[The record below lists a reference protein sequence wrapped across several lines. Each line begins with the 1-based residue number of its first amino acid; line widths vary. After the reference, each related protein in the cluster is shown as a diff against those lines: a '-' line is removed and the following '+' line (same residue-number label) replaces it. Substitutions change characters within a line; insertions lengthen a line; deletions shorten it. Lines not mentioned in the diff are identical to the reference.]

1 MNRYFLTLLIT
12 ILLFACK
19 KNIMDNSQSATLHFS
34 TDTITFDTI
43 FASIGSITKTLTVYN
58 RNNFDVKSN
67 ISLLGNSA
75 ANFRMNIDGI
85 AGNRQTNIEIPAKD
99 SIFIF
104 LEVTIDPS
112 SSNTPYILSDSL
124 VFTTGTKKQD
134 VDLVAWGQDAYFHTA
149 NTYGDIINGTDTN
162 RFYYHLLDCSQPW
175 TNDKP
180 HVIYGYAIVN
190 PEKTLTINE
199 GCNLYLHNNS
209 GIFVGNPF
217 LEASGGSIK
226 VNGTLGNEVT
236 FQGDRLDPWYK
247 DIPGQWDRIW
257 LMPGSIDNEI
267 NYAIIRNGNIGIH
280 ADTVGNNNPTVKI
293 SNTIIENMSAI
304 GILGQ
309 GANITATNTIVS
321 KCGQYAVACN
331 IGGTYNFTHC
341 TFANYWD
348 YSRRNTP
355 SILINNYYEGADGN
369 IYARNLE
376 EANFT
381 NCIIDGSLSTEV
393 SFQEQELGVFNYTFS
408 HCHIKLDPTI
418 STDNT
423 HYENVITNIS
433 PKFVND
439 KESDFHLTQ
448 DSPAINAG
456 TPNIFVNDF
465 LDIFK
470 TDLDGLDRDISSP
483 DIGAYKF

>member
-1 MNRYFLTLLIT
+1 MNKYFLPLLLT

-19 KNIMDNSQSATLHFS
+19 KDIMENNQSATLHFS
-34 TDTITFDTI
+34 NDTITFDTV

-67 ISLLGNSA
+67 IVLLGNSA

-85 AGNRQTNIEIPAKD
+85 AGNSQTNIEIPAKD

-134 VDLVAWGQDAYFHTA
+134 VDVVAWGQDAYFHTA
-149 NTYGDIINGTDTN
+149 NTYGDIINGTDTT

-180 HVIYGYAIVN
+180 HVIYGYAIVD

-199 GCNLYLHNNS
+199 GCNVYLHNNS
-209 GIFVGNPF
+209 GILVGNPF

-280 ADTVGNNNPTVKI
+280 ADTVANNNPTVKI
-293 SNTIIENMSAI
+293 SNTIIENMSSI

-309 GANITATNTIVS
+309 GANITATNTVIS

-348 YSRRNTP
+348 YNHRNTP
-355 SILINNYYEGADGN
+355 SILLNNYYEGSDGN
-369 IYARNLE
+369 IYVRDLNA
-376 EANFT
+376 ANFT
-381 NCIIDGSLSTEV
+381 NCIIDGNLSTEV
-393 SFQEQELGVFNYTFS
+393 SFQEKELGTFNYTFDHS
-408 HCHIKLDPTI
+408 LIKLDPTI

-423 HYENVITNIS
+423 HYQNAIINQS
-433 PKFVND
+433 PKFKDNL
-439 KESDFHLTQ
+439 EGDFHLAE
-448 DSPAINAG
+448 DSPAIDSGNNSTDDTSDIEGNPRNNA
-456 TPNIFVNDF
+456 
-465 LDIFK
+465 
-470 TDLDGLDRDISSP
+470 
-483 DIGAYKF
+483 DIGAYEFNE

>member
-1 MNRYFLTLLIT
+1 MNKYFLPLLLIIT
-12 ILLFACK
+12 LLFACK
-19 KNIMDNSQSATLHFS
+19 KDIMENDQSANLHFS

-67 ISLLGNSA
+67 IALLGNSA

-85 AGNRQTNIEIPAKD
+85 AGNSQTNIVIPAKD

-112 SSNTPYILSDSL
+112 SSNTPYILTDSL

-149 NTYGDIINGTDTN
+149 NTYGDIINGTDTT
-162 RFYYHLLDCSQPW
+162 RFYYHLLDCNQPW

-180 HVIYGYAIVN
+180 HVIYGYAVVD
-190 PEKTLTINE
+190 PGKTLLINE
-199 GCNLYLHNNS
+199 GCNVYLHNNS
-209 GIFVGNPF
+209 GILVGNPF

-226 VNGTLGNEVT
+226 VNGTFGNEVT
-236 FQGDRLDPWYK
+236 FQGDRLDAWYK

-257 LMPGSIDNEI
+257 LLPGSIDNEI

-280 ADTVGNNNPTVKI
+280 ADTVANNNPTVKI

-309 GANITATNTIVS
+309 GANITATNTVIS

-348 YSRRNTP
+348 YNHRNTP
-355 SILINNYYEGADGN
+355 SILLNNYYEGADGN
-369 IYARNLE
+369 IYVRDLE

-381 NCIIDGSLSTEV
+381 NCIIDGNLSTEV
-393 SFQEQELGVFNYTFS
+393 SFQEQELGTFNYTFD
-408 HCHIKLDPTI
+408 HCLIKLDPTI

-423 HYENVITNIS
+423 HYQNAIINQS
-433 PKFVND
+433 PEFANNT
-439 KESDFHLTQ
+439 ESDFHLTES
-448 DSPAINAG
+448 SPAIDAGETTSILDDIEGILRNNA
-456 TPNIFVNDF
+456 
-465 LDIFK
+465 
-470 TDLDGLDRDISSP
+470 
-483 DIGAYKF
+483 DIGAYEFTE

>member
-1 MNRYFLTLLIT
+1 MNKYFLPLLLIIT
-12 ILLFACK
+12 LLFACK
-19 KNIMDNSQSATLHFS
+19 KDIMENDQSANLHFS

-67 ISLLGNSA
+67 IALLGNSA

-85 AGNRQTNIEIPAKD
+85 AGNSQTNIVIPAKD

-112 SSNTPYILSDSL
+112 SSNTPYILTDSL

-149 NTYGDIINGTDTN
+149 NTYGDIINGTDTT
-162 RFYYHLLDCSQPW
+162 RFYYHLLDCNQPW

-180 HVIYGYAIVN
+180 HVIYGYAVVD
-190 PEKTLTINE
+190 PGKTLLINE
-199 GCNLYLHNNS
+199 GCNVYLHNNS
-209 GIFVGNPF
+209 GILVGNPF

-226 VNGTLGNEVT
+226 VNGTFGNEVT
-236 FQGDRLDPWYK
+236 FQGDRLDAWYK

-257 LMPGSIDNEI
+257 LLPGSIDNEI

-280 ADTVGNNNPTVKI
+280 ADTVANNNPTVKI

-309 GANITATNTIVS
+309 GANITATNTVIS

-348 YSRRNTP
+348 YNHRNTP
-355 SILINNYYEGADGN
+355 SILLNNYYEGADGN
-369 IYARNLE
+369 IYVRDLE

-381 NCIIDGSLSTEV
+381 NCIIDGNLSTEV
-393 SFQEQELGVFNYTFS
+393 SFQEQELGTFNYTFD
-408 HCHIKLDPTI
+408 HCLIKLDPTI

-423 HYENVITNIS
+423 HYQNAIINQS
-433 PKFVND
+433 PEFANNT
-439 KESDFHLTQ
+439 ESDFHLTES
-448 DSPAINAG
+448 SPAIDAGKTTSILDDIEGILRNNA
-456 TPNIFVNDF
+456 
-465 LDIFK
+465 
-470 TDLDGLDRDISSP
+470 
-483 DIGAYKF
+483 DIGAYEFTE

>member
-1 MNRYFLTLLIT
+1 MNKYFLPIILIT

-19 KNIMDNSQSATLHFS
+19 KDLMENDQSATLHFS

-67 ISLLGNSA
+67 IALVGNSA

-85 AGNRQTNIEIPAKD
+85 PGNSQTNIEIPAKD

-134 VDLVAWGQDAYFHTA
+134 VDVVAWGQDAYFHTA
-149 NTYGDIINGTDTN
+149 NTYGDIINGTNTT

-175 TNDKP
+175 KNDKP
-180 HVIYGYAIVN
+180 HVIYGYAVVD
-190 PEKTLTINE
+190 PGKTLTINE
-199 GCNLYLHNNS
+199 GCNVYLHNNS
-209 GIFVGNPF
+209 GILVGNPF

-226 VNGTLGNEVT
+226 VNGTFGNEVT

-267 NYAIIRNGNIGIH
+267 NYAIIRNANIGIH
-280 ADTVGNNNPTVKI
+280 ADTVGNSNPTVRI
-293 SNTIIENMSAI
+293 TNTIIENMSAI

-309 GANITATNTIVS
+309 GANISATNTVVS

-341 TFANYWD
+341 TFANFWD
-348 YSRRNTP
+348 YSRRSTP
-355 SILINNYYEGADGN
+355 SILLNNYYEGADGN
-369 IYARNLE
+369 IYVRNLE

-381 NCIIDGSLSTEV
+381 NCIVDGALSTEV
-393 SFQEQELGVFNYTFS
+393 SFPEDEIGVFNYSFD
-408 HCHIKLDPTI
+408 HCLIKLDPTI
-418 STDNT
+418 DTDNS
-423 HYENVITNIS
+423 HYSNVIINQS
-433 PKFVND
+433 PEFIGD
-439 KESDFHLTQ
+439 TQGDFHLTEG
-448 DSPAINAG
+448 SPAISAG
-456 TPNIFVNDF
+456 ESTSI
-465 LDIFK
+465 LYDIEGQIRDNP
-470 TDLDGLDRDISSP
+470 DL
-483 DIGAYKF
+483 GAYEFIE

>member
-1 MNRYFLTLLIT
+1 MNKYFLPLLIT

-19 KNIMDNSQSATLHFS
+19 KELMENDQSANLHFS

-67 ISLLGNSA
+67 IALLGNSA

-85 AGNRQTNIEIPAKD
+85 AGNSQTNIEIPAKD

-112 SSNTPYILSDSL
+112 WSNTPYILSDSL

-134 VDLVAWGQDAYFHTA
+134 VDVVAWGQDAYFHTA
-149 NTYGDIINGTDTN
+149 NTYGDIINGKDTT
-162 RFYYHLLDCSQPW
+162 RFYYHLLDCTTPW

-180 HVIYGYAIVN
+180 HVIYGYAVVDAGN
-190 PEKTLTINE
+190 TLTINE
-199 GCNLYLHNNS
+199 GCNVYLHNNS
-209 GIFVGNPF
+209 GILVGNPF

-226 VNGTLGNEVT
+226 VNGTLGNAVT
-236 FQGDRLDPWYK
+236 FQGDRLDSWYK

-267 NYAIIRNGNIGIH
+267 NYAIIRNANIGIH
-280 ADTVGNNNPTVKI
+280 ADTVGNNNPTVRI
-293 SNTIIENMSAI
+293 TNTIIENMSAI

-309 GANITATNTIVS
+309 GANIIATNTVVS

-348 YSRRNTP
+348 YSRISTP
-355 SILINNYYEGADGN
+355 SILLNNYYEDIDG
-369 IYARNLE
+369 ILQIRDLKA
-376 EANFT
+376 ANFT
-381 NCIIDGSLSTEV
+381 NCIMDGSLSTEV
-393 SFQEQELGVFNYTFS
+393 SFPEDEIGVFNYNFN
-408 HCHIKLDPTI
+408 HCLIKLDPTI
-418 STDNT
+418 NTDNS
-423 HYENVITNIS
+423 HYSNVIINQS
-433 PKFVND
+433 PEFVNNT
-439 KESDFHLTQ
+439 ESDFHLTE
-448 DSPAINAG
+448 DSPAIDAG
-456 TPNIFVNDF
+456 IGPSDSDVEGNPRNN
-465 LDIFK
+465 
-470 TDLDGLDRDISSP
+470 P
-483 DIGAYKF
+483 DIGAFEFIE

>member
-1 MNRYFLTLLIT
+1 MNKYFLPLLLIIT
-12 ILLFACK
+12 LLFACK
-19 KNIMDNSQSATLHFS
+19 KDIMENDQSANLHFS

-67 ISLLGNSA
+67 IALLGNSA

-85 AGNRQTNIEIPAKD
+85 AGNSQTNIVIPAKD

-112 SSNTPYILSDSL
+112 SSNTPYILTDSL

-149 NTYGDIINGTDTN
+149 NTYGDIINGTDTT
-162 RFYYHLLDCSQPW
+162 RFYYHLLDCNQPW

-180 HVIYGYAIVN
+180 HVIYGYAVVD
-190 PEKTLTINE
+190 PGKTLLINE
-199 GCNLYLHNNS
+199 GCNVYLHNNS
-209 GIFVGNPF
+209 GILVGNPF
-217 LEASGGSIK
+217 LEANGGSIK
-226 VNGTLGNEVT
+226 VNGTFGNEVT
-236 FQGDRLDPWYK
+236 FQGDRLDAWYK

-257 LMPGSIDNEI
+257 LLPGSIDNEI

-280 ADTVGNNNPTVKI
+280 ADTVANNNPTVKI

-309 GANITATNTIVS
+309 GANITATNTVIS

-348 YSRRNTP
+348 YNHRNTP
-355 SILINNYYEGADGN
+355 SILLNNYYEGADGN
-369 IYARNLE
+369 IYVRDLE

-381 NCIIDGSLSTEV
+381 NCIIDGNLSTEV
-393 SFQEQELGVFNYTFS
+393 SFQEQELGTFNYTFD
-408 HCHIKLDPTI
+408 HCLIKLDPTI

-423 HYENVITNIS
+423 HYQNAIINQS
-433 PKFVND
+433 PEFANNT
-439 KESDFHLTQ
+439 ESDFHLTES
-448 DSPAINAG
+448 SPAIDAGETTSILDDIEGILRNNA
-456 TPNIFVNDF
+456 
-465 LDIFK
+465 
-470 TDLDGLDRDISSP
+470 
-483 DIGAYKF
+483 DIGAYEFTE